1 MDAAGSRHR
10 AVGDG
15 DVFAV
20 AVAAVAAVAAA
31 DAGTTPTTGSVH
43 RAVGDL
49 DVFADATITAAD
61 AGTTVATLSSHRA
74 AFDGDVFAAAVV
86 ASAVVAAADAGT
98 TPTTGSIHPA
108 AGDGDVFAAAV
119 VAAADASTIFASGGL
134 QAAAAGFFIVLQGQR
149 ACGGGGV
156 FFKARPLN
164 AAFQL
169 VIAVQLD
176 LHIALSLNAQGGFSF
191 YPIASGVAHIDLHV
205 FQGEVQHRIGKVVD
219 QRNGVAPK
227 AVSLIVLR
235 GRGRRG
241 RGRGCLQGLGRL
253 VGILRLI
260 SAFRLVSALRLVCI
274 LRPVS
279 VLRLV
284 GIFRFLSVLLP
295 VGVLRP
301 VSVLRLVGTLRL
313 VCAFR
318 LLGVLRLG
326 RGSRLVVVLHY
337 RAKAGV
343 LCCRAFQVALQRGDG
358 LFMGG
363 DDGLLPGRIHTD
375 LRSVLFDFLS
385 AIIHF
390 GDGNIAAV
398 DIVGPCK
405 GRSRQRHRDAQR
417 CQQSCC
423 PAECVGLPHGR
434 GLLSFLRFLWF
445 LHFLLYPPPLQFWQS
460 GKTAKFRA

>member
-86 ASAVVAAADAGT
+86 AAAVVAAADAGT

-108 AGDGDVFAAAV
+108 AGDGDVFAAV
-119 VAAADASTIFASGGL
+119 VLAAADASTIFASGGL

-219 QRNGVAPK
+219 HRNGVAPK
-227 AVSLIVLR
+227 AISLVVLR
-235 GRGRRG
+235 NRGCRG
-241 RGRGCLQGLGRL
+241 SSSRGCLQGLGL
-253 VGILRLI
+253 
-260 SAFRLVSALRLVCI
+260 LVSTLLLVCI
-274 LRPVS
+274 LR
-279 VLRLV
+279 LV
-284 GIFRFLSVLLP
+284 CTFRFLS
-295 VGVLRP
+295 
-301 VSVLRLVGTLRL
+301 
-313 VCAFR
+313 A
-318 LLGVLRLG
+318 LRLG
-326 RGSRLVVVLHY
+326 RLVVVLYH
-337 RAKAGV
+337 RAKAAV
-343 LCCRAFQVALQRGDG
+343 LCCGAFQVALLRGGG
-358 LFMGG
+358 LSSGG
-363 DDGLLPGRIHTD
+363 DDGLNPGRIHTD
-375 LRSVLFDFLS
+375 LLSVLFDFLA

-390 GDGNIAAV
+390 GDDNVAVV
-398 DIVGPCK
+398 DIIGPCK
-405 GRSRQRHRDAQR
+405 GRSRQRHCDAQR

-434 GLLSFLRFLWF
+434 GLLSFSTFSFSCAFCTSLLRVFLF
-445 LHFLLYPPPLQFWQS
+445 FIVPPPPPYLQ
-460 GKTAKFRA
+460 